1 MGQWRKKRWVQIS
14 GILVRDPF
22 DERPL
27 HVRIKEYALWRW
39 YSAVRA
45 VKNPAQWWKRRKRV
59 RQINQYLLAEA
70 RKYAQ
75 NRQGI

>member
-1 MGQWRKKRWVQIS
+1 MAQWRKKRWVQI
-14 GILVRDPF
+14 RDPF
-22 DERPL
+22 DHRPL
-27 HVRIKEYALWRW
+27 YVRLKEYSMWRW

-45 VKNPAQWWKRRKRV
+45 IKNPAQWWKRRKRV

-70 RKYAQ
+70 RKYEQ